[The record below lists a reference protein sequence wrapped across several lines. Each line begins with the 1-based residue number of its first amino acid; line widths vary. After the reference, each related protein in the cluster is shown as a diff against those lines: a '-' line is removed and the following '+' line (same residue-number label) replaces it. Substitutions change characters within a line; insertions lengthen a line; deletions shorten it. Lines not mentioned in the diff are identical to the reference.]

1 MKRRTFAL
9 ILACALSLSLLAACG
24 SGGGSSSSG
33 GSSAGGSS
41 SLGDASS
48 TPDGSA
54 DQSDQSAG
62 GSASLPDESGSSS
75 GSGSTGSSSG
85 SQSGSGEDSGSQSAQ
100 LTMNRTDF
108 TLFSAGS
115 TFQLKASPAGGSL
128 TWTSS
133 DESVATV
140 SDNGTVTA
148 VAVGTATITAKDA
161 STGLTATCIVR
172 CDWEDEAPE
181 NGGSSSSGDTS
192 TGGSSSSASVD
203 LQAFFDTINADY
215 EMPFMMEMDSA
226 ALDSYFPGLTGIS
239 AQQLVAYQ
247 CALSPSPAGDVVLVQ
262 LTNSSDVNT
271 VKELFQDR
279 IDYMTGADGGQP
291 GAWYPGPTEMWQN
304 SSRIVSNGNYV
315 MLVVNENC
323 DAIVND
329 FNALF

>member
-1 MKRRTFAL
+1 MKKKLMTLTLAL
-9 ILACALSLSLLAACG
+9 AMALLAACG
-24 SGGGSSSSG
+24 GGAS
-33 GSSAGGSS
+33 
-41 SLGDASS
+41 SS
-48 TPDGSA
+48 TPNGSGSQP
-54 DQSDQSAG
+54 DTSVTEPDQSAPD
-62 GSASLPDESGSSS
+62 GSGDTSAPDASEPDASEPDGSGDAPVVSLPNDPTLS
-75 GSGSTGSSSG
+75 
-85 SQSGSGEDSGSQSAQ
+85 
-100 LTMNRTDF
+100 LNRADF
-108 TLFSAGS
+108 TLFTAGS

-226 ALDSYFPGLTGIS
+226 ALDSYFPGLS
-239 AQQLVAYQ
+239 ALSTQQLVAYQ

-271 VKELFQDR
+271 VKELLQDR

-291 GAWYPGPTEMWQN
+291 GAWYPGPTEMWLN
-304 SSRIVSNGNYV
+304 SSRIVSNGSYV

-323 DAIVND
+323 DAIVD
-329 FNALF
+329 AFNALF

>member
-1 MKRRTFAL
+1 MKKKIMTLTLAL
-9 ILACALSLSLLAACG
+9 AMALLAACG
-24 SGGGSSSSG
+24 GGAS
-33 GSSAGGSS
+33 
-41 SLGDASS
+41 SS
-48 TPDGSA
+48 TPNGSGSQP
-54 DQSDQSAG
+54 DTSVTEPDQSA
-62 GSASLPDESGSSS
+62 PD
-75 GSGSTGSSSG
+75 GSGDTSTPDASEPDASEPD
-85 SQSGSGEDSGSQSAQ
+85 GSGDAPVVPLPNDPTLS
-100 LTMNRTDF
+100 LNRADF
-108 TLFSAGS
+108 TLFTAGS

-181 NGGSSSSGDTS
+181 NGGSSSGDTS

-226 ALDSYFPGLTGIS
+226 ALDSYFPGLS
-239 AQQLVAYQ
+239 ALSTQQLVAYQ

-271 VKELFQDR
+271 VKELLQDR

-291 GAWYPGPTEMWQN
+291 GAWYPGPTEMWLN
-304 SSRIVSNGNYV
+304 SSRIVSNGSYV

-323 DAIVND
+323 DAIVD
-329 FNALF
+329 AFNALF

>member
-1 MKRRTFAL
+1 MKKKIMTLTLAL
-9 ILACALSLSLLAACG
+9 AMALLAACG
-24 SGGGSSSSG
+24 GGASSSTPNGSG
-33 GSSAGGSS
+33 SQPDASVTEPDQSAPDGS
-41 SLGDASS
+41 GDSS
-48 TPDGSA
+48 TPD
-54 DQSDQSAG
+54 
-62 GSASLPDESGSSS
+62 ASEPDASEPD
-75 GSGSTGSSSG
+75 GSGDASVVPLPNDSTLS
-85 SQSGSGEDSGSQSAQ
+85 
-100 LTMNRTDF
+100 LNRADF
-108 TLFSAGS
+108 TLFTAGS

-148 VAVGTATITAKDA
+148 VAVGTATITATDA
-161 STGLTATCIVR
+161 SAGLTATCIVR

-291 GAWYPGPTEMWQN
+291 GAWYPGPTEMWLN
-304 SSRIVSNGNYV
+304 SSRIVSNGSYV

-323 DAIVND
+323 DAIVD
-329 FNALF
+329 AFNALF

>member
-1 MKRRTFAL
+1 MKKKIMTLTLAL
-9 ILACALSLSLLAACG
+9 AMALLAACG
-24 SGGGSSSSG
+24 GGASSSTPNGSG
-33 GSSAGGSS
+33 SQPDASVTEPDQSAPDGSGDTSAPDASEPDASEPDGS
-41 SLGDASS
+41 GDASVV
-48 TPDGSA
+48 P
-54 DQSDQSAG
+54 
-62 GSASLPDESGSSS
+62 LPDDPTLS
-75 GSGSTGSSSG
+75 
-85 SQSGSGEDSGSQSAQ
+85 
-100 LTMNRTDF
+100 LNRADF
-108 TLFSAGS
+108 TLFTAGS

-226 ALDSYFPGLTGIS
+226 ALDSYFPGLS
-239 AQQLVAYQ
+239 ALSTQQLVAYQ

-271 VKELFQDR
+271 VKELLQDR

-291 GAWYPGPTEMWQN
+291 GAWYPGPTEMWLN
-304 SSRIVSNGNYV
+304 SSRIVSNGSYV

-323 DAIVND
+323 DAIVD
-329 FNALF
+329 AFNALF

>member
-1 MKRRTFAL
+1 MKKKIMTLTLAL
-9 ILACALSLSLLAACG
+9 AMALLAACG
-24 SGGGSSSSG
+24 GGASSSTPNGSG
-33 GSSAGGSS
+33 SQPDASVTEPDQSAPDGSGDSSAPDASEPDASEPDGS
-41 SLGDASS
+41 GDASVVPLPNDP
-48 TPDGSA
+48 TL
-54 DQSDQSAG
+54 
-62 GSASLPDESGSSS
+62 SL
-75 GSGSTGSSSG
+75 
-85 SQSGSGEDSGSQSAQ
+85 
-100 LTMNRTDF
+100 NRADF
-108 TLFSAGS
+108 TLFTAGS

-226 ALDSYFPGLTGIS
+226 ALDSYFPGLS
-239 AQQLVAYQ
+239 ALSTQQLVAYQ

-271 VKELFQDR
+271 VKELLQDR

-291 GAWYPGPTEMWQN
+291 GAWYPGPTEMWLN
-304 SSRIVSNGNYV
+304 SSRIVSNGSYV

-323 DAIVND
+323 DAIVD
-329 FNALF
+329 AFNALF

>member
-1 MKRRTFAL
+1 MKKKIMTLTLAL
-9 ILACALSLSLLAACG
+9 AMALLAACG
-24 SGGGSSSSG
+24 GGASSSTPNGSG
-33 GSSAGGSS
+33 SQPDTSVTEPDQSAPDGS
-41 SLGDASS
+41 GDSS
-48 TPDGSA
+48 TPD
-54 DQSDQSAG
+54 
-62 GSASLPDESGSSS
+62 ASEPDASEPD
-75 GSGSTGSSSG
+75 GSGDASVVPLPNDPTLS
-85 SQSGSGEDSGSQSAQ
+85 
-100 LTMNRTDF
+100 LNRADF
-108 TLFSAGS
+108 TLFTAGS

-226 ALDSYFPGLTGIS
+226 ALDSYFPGLS
-239 AQQLVAYQ
+239 ALSTQQLVAYQ

-291 GAWYPGPTEMWQN
+291 GAWYPGPTEMWLN
-304 SSRIVSNGNYV
+304 SSRIVSNGSYV

-323 DAIVND
+323 DAIVD
-329 FNALF
+329 AFNALF

>member
-1 MKRRTFAL
+1 MTLTLAL
-9 ILACALSLSLLAACG
+9 AMALLAACG
-24 SGGGSSSSG
+24 GGASSSTPNGSG
-33 GSSAGGSS
+33 SQPDASVTEPDQSAPDGSGDTSAPDASEPDAS
-41 SLGDASS
+41 EPDDSGDASVV
-48 TPDGSA
+48 P
-54 DQSDQSAG
+54 
-62 GSASLPDESGSSS
+62 LPDDPALS
-75 GSGSTGSSSG
+75 
-85 SQSGSGEDSGSQSAQ
+85 
-100 LTMNRTDF
+100 LNRADF
-108 TLFSAGS
+108 TLFTAGS

-226 ALDSYFPGLTGIS
+226 ALDSYFPGLS
-239 AQQLVAYQ
+239 ALSTQQLVAYQ

-271 VKELFQDR
+271 VKELLQDR

-291 GAWYPGPTEMWQN
+291 GAWYPGPTEMWLN
-304 SSRIVSNGNYV
+304 SSRIVSNGSYV

-323 DAIVND
+323 DAIVD
-329 FNALF
+329 AFNALF

>member
-1 MKRRTFAL
+1 MKKKIMTLTLAL
-9 ILACALSLSLLAACG
+9 AMALLAACG
-24 SGGGSSSSG
+24 GGASSSTPNGSG
-33 GSSAGGSS
+33 SQPDTSVTEPDQSAPDGSGDTSAPDASEPDASEPDASEPDGS
-41 SLGDASS
+41 GDASVVPLPNDP
-48 TPDGSA
+48 TL
-54 DQSDQSAG
+54 
-62 GSASLPDESGSSS
+62 SL
-75 GSGSTGSSSG
+75 
-85 SQSGSGEDSGSQSAQ
+85 
-100 LTMNRTDF
+100 NRADF
-108 TLFSAGS
+108 TLFTAGS

-291 GAWYPGPTEMWQN
+291 GAWYPGPTEMWLN
-304 SSRIVSNGNYV
+304 SSRIVSNGSYV

-323 DAIVND
+323 DAIVD
-329 FNALF
+329 AFNALF

>member
-1 MKRRTFAL
+1 MIKKIMTLTLAL
-9 ILACALSLSLLAACG
+9 AMALLAACG
-24 SGGGSSSSG
+24 GGASSSTPNGSG
-33 GSSAGGSS
+33 SQPDTSVTEPDQSAPDGS
-41 SLGDASS
+41 GDSS
-48 TPDGSA
+48 TPD
-54 DQSDQSAG
+54 
-62 GSASLPDESGSSS
+62 ASEPDASEPD
-75 GSGSTGSSSG
+75 GSGDASVVPLPNDPTLS
-85 SQSGSGEDSGSQSAQ
+85 
-100 LTMNRTDF
+100 LNRADF
-108 TLFSAGS
+108 TLFTAGS

-304 SSRIVSNGNYV
+304 SSRIVSNGSYV
-315 MLVVNENC
+315 MLVVKENC
-323 DAIVND
+323 DAIVD
-329 FNALF
+329 AFNALF

>member
-1 MKRRTFAL
+1 MKKKILTLTLAL
-9 ILACALSLSLLAACG
+9 AMALLAACG
-24 SGGGSSSSG
+24 G
-33 GSSAGGSS
+33 
-41 SLGDASS
+41 GDASS
-48 TPDGSA
+48 TP
-54 DQSDQSAG
+54 
-62 GSASLPDESGSSS
+62 S
-75 GSGSTGSSSG
+75 GSGSQPDTSATQPD
-85 SQSGSGEDSGSQSAQ
+85 QSAPDGSGDSSAPDASKPDGSEPDASEPDGSGDAPVVS
-100 LTMNRTDF
+100 LPNDPTLSLNRADF
-108 TLFSAGS
+108 TLFTAGS

-226 ALDSYFPGLTGIS
+226 ALDSYFPGLS
-239 AQQLVAYQ
+239 ALSTQQLVAYQ

-291 GAWYPGPTEMWQN
+291 GAWYPGPTEMWLN
-304 SSRIVSNGNYV
+304 SSRIVSNGSYV

-323 DAIVND
+323 DAIVD
-329 FNALF
+329 AFNALF

>member
-1 MKRRTFAL
+1 MKKKIMTLTLAL
-9 ILACALSLSLLAACG
+9 AMALLAACG
-24 SGGGSSSSG
+24 GGASSSTPNGSG
-33 GSSAGGSS
+33 SQPDASVTQPDQSAPDGSGDTSAPDASEPDDS
-41 SLGDASS
+41 GDASVV
-48 TPDGSA
+48 P
-54 DQSDQSAG
+54 
-62 GSASLPDESGSSS
+62 LPDDPTLS
-75 GSGSTGSSSG
+75 
-85 SQSGSGEDSGSQSAQ
+85 
-100 LTMNRTDF
+100 LNRADF
-108 TLFSAGS
+108 TLFTAGS

-181 NGGSSSSGDTS
+181 NGGSSSGDTS

-226 ALDSYFPGLTGIS
+226 ALDSYFPGLS
-239 AQQLVAYQ
+239 ALSTQQLVAYQ

-291 GAWYPGPTEMWQN
+291 GAWYPGPTEMWLN
-304 SSRIVSNGNYV
+304 SSRIVSNGSYV

-323 DAIVND
+323 DAIVD
-329 FNALF
+329 AFNALF

>member
-1 MKRRTFAL
+1 MKKKIMTLTLAL
-9 ILACALSLSLLAACG
+9 AMALLAACG
-24 SGGGSSSSG
+24 GGASSSTPNGSG
-33 GSSAGGSS
+33 SQPDTSVTEPDQSAPDGS
-41 SLGDASS
+41 GDSS
-48 TPDGSA
+48 TPD
-54 DQSDQSAG
+54 
-62 GSASLPDESGSSS
+62 ASEPDASEPD
-75 GSGSTGSSSG
+75 GSGDAPVVPLPNDPTLS
-85 SQSGSGEDSGSQSAQ
+85 
-100 LTMNRTDF
+100 LNRADF
-108 TLFSAGS
+108 TLFTAGS

-291 GAWYPGPTEMWQN
+291 GAWYPGPTEMWLN
-304 SSRIVSNGNYV
+304 SSRIVSNGSYV

-323 DAIVND
+323 DAIVD
-329 FNALF
+329 AFNALF

>member
-1 MKRRTFAL
+1 MKKKILTLTLAL
-9 ILACALSLSLLAACG
+9 AMALLAACG
-24 SGGGSSSSG
+24 G
-33 GSSAGGSS
+33 
-41 SLGDASS
+41 GDASS
-48 TPDGSA
+48 TP
-54 DQSDQSAG
+54 
-62 GSASLPDESGSSS
+62 S
-75 GSGSTGSSSG
+75 GSGSQPDTSVTEPDQSAPDGSGGSSAPDTSKPDG
-85 SQSGSGEDSGSQSAQ
+85 SEPDGSGDAPVVSLPNDPTLS
-100 LTMNRTDF
+100 LNRADF
-108 TLFSAGS
+108 TLFTAGS

-226 ALDSYFPGLTGIS
+226 ALDSYFPGLS
-239 AQQLVAYQ
+239 ALSTQQLVAYQ

-271 VKELFQDR
+271 VKELFQAR

-291 GAWYPGPTEMWQN
+291 GAWYPGPTEMWLN
-304 SSRIVSNGNYV
+304 SSRIVSNGSYV

-323 DAIVND
+323 DAIVD
-329 FNALF
+329 AFNALF

>member
-1 MKRRTFAL
+1 MKKKIMTLTLAL
-9 ILACALSLSLLAACG
+9 AMALLAACG
-24 SGGGSSSSG
+24 GGASSSTPNGSG
-33 GSSAGGSS
+33 SQPDASVTEPDQSAPDGSGDTSAPDASEPDASEPDGS
-41 SLGDASS
+41 GDASVVPLPNDP
-48 TPDGSA
+48 TL
-54 DQSDQSAG
+54 
-62 GSASLPDESGSSS
+62 SL
-75 GSGSTGSSSG
+75 
-85 SQSGSGEDSGSQSAQ
+85 
-100 LTMNRTDF
+100 NRADF
-108 TLFSAGS
+108 TLFTAGS

-226 ALDSYFPGLTGIS
+226 ALDSYFPGLS
-239 AQQLVAYQ
+239 ALSTQQLVAYQ

-291 GAWYPGPTEMWQN
+291 GAWYPGPTEMWLN
-304 SSRIVSNGNYV
+304 SSRIVSNGSYV

-323 DAIVND
+323 DAIVD
-329 FNALF
+329 AFNALF

>member
-1 MKRRTFAL
+1 MKKKIMTLTLAL
-9 ILACALSLSLLAACG
+9 AMALLAACG
-24 SGGGSSSSG
+24 GGAS
-33 GSSAGGSS
+33 
-41 SLGDASS
+41 SS
-48 TPDGSA
+48 TPNGSGSQP
-54 DQSDQSAG
+54 DTSVTEPDQSA
-62 GSASLPDESGSSS
+62 PD
-75 GSGSTGSSSG
+75 GSGDTSAPDASEPDASEPD
-85 SQSGSGEDSGSQSAQ
+85 GSGDAPVVPLPNDPTLS
-100 LTMNRTDF
+100 LNRADF
-108 TLFSAGS
+108 TLFTAGS

-271 VKELFQDR
+271 VKELLQDR

-291 GAWYPGPTEMWQN
+291 GAWYPGPTEMWLN

-323 DAIVND
+323 DAIVD
-329 FNALF
+329 AFNALF

>member
-1 MKRRTFAL
+1 MKKKIMTLTLAL
-9 ILACALSLSLLAACG
+9 AMALLAACG
-24 SGGGSSSSG
+24 GGASSSTPNGSG
-33 GSSAGGSS
+33 SQPDASVTEPDQSAPDGSGDSSAPDASEPDAS
-41 SLGDASS
+41 EPDDSGDASVVPLPNDP
-48 TPDGSA
+48 TL
-54 DQSDQSAG
+54 
-62 GSASLPDESGSSS
+62 SL
-75 GSGSTGSSSG
+75 
-85 SQSGSGEDSGSQSAQ
+85 
-100 LTMNRTDF
+100 NRADF
-108 TLFSAGS
+108 TLFTAGS

-226 ALDSYFPGLTGIS
+226 ALDSYFPGLS
-239 AQQLVAYQ
+239 ALSTQQLVAYQ

-291 GAWYPGPTEMWQN
+291 GAWYPGPTEMWLN
-304 SSRIVSNGNYV
+304 SSRIVSNGSYV

-323 DAIVND
+323 DAIVD
-329 FNALF
+329 AFNALF

>member
-1 MKRRTFAL
+1 MKKKIMTLTLAL
-9 ILACALSLSLLAACG
+9 AMALLAACG
-24 SGGGSSSSG
+24 GGASSSTPNGSG
-33 GSSAGGSS
+33 SQPDASVTEPDQSAPDGS
-41 SLGDASS
+41 GDSS
-48 TPDGSA
+48 TPD
-54 DQSDQSAG
+54 
-62 GSASLPDESGSSS
+62 ASEPDASEPD
-75 GSGSTGSSSG
+75 GSGDASVVPLPNDPTLS
-85 SQSGSGEDSGSQSAQ
+85 
-100 LTMNRTDF
+100 LNRADF
-108 TLFSAGS
+108 TLFTAGS

-226 ALDSYFPGLTGIS
+226 ALDSYFPGLS
-239 AQQLVAYQ
+239 ALSTQQLVAYQ

-271 VKELFQDR
+271 VKELLQDR

-291 GAWYPGPTEMWQN
+291 GAWYPGPTEMWLN
-304 SSRIVSNGNYV
+304 SSRIVSNGSYV

-323 DAIVND
+323 DAIVD
-329 FNALF
+329 AFNALF

>member
-1 MKRRTFAL
+1 MKKKIMTLTLAL
-9 ILACALSLSLLAACG
+9 AMALLAACG
-24 SGGGSSSSG
+24 GGASSSTPNGSG
-33 GSSAGGSS
+33 SQPDTSVTEPDQSAPDGSGDSSAPDASEPDASEPDGS
-41 SLGDASS
+41 GDASVVPLPNDP
-48 TPDGSA
+48 TL
-54 DQSDQSAG
+54 
-62 GSASLPDESGSSS
+62 SL
-75 GSGSTGSSSG
+75 
-85 SQSGSGEDSGSQSAQ
+85 
-100 LTMNRTDF
+100 NRADF
-108 TLFSAGS
+108 TLFTAGS

-291 GAWYPGPTEMWQN
+291 GAWYPGPTEMWLN
-304 SSRIVSNGNYV
+304 SSRIVSNGSYV

-323 DAIVND
+323 DAIVD
-329 FNALF
+329 AFNALF

>member
-1 MKRRTFAL
+1 MKKKIMTLTLAL
-9 ILACALSLSLLAACG
+9 AMALLAACG
-24 SGGGSSSSG
+24 GGASSSTPNGSG
-33 GSSAGGSS
+33 SQPDASVTEPDQSAPDGS
-41 SLGDASS
+41 GDASA
-48 TPDGSA
+48 PD
-54 DQSDQSAG
+54 
-62 GSASLPDESGSSS
+62 ASEPDDSGDASVVPLPDDPTLS
-75 GSGSTGSSSG
+75 
-85 SQSGSGEDSGSQSAQ
+85 
-100 LTMNRTDF
+100 LNRADF
-108 TLFSAGS
+108 TLFTAGS

-226 ALDSYFPGLTGIS
+226 ALDSYFPGLS
-239 AQQLVAYQ
+239 ALSTQQLVAYQ

-291 GAWYPGPTEMWQN
+291 GAWYPGPTEMWLN
-304 SSRIVSNGNYV
+304 SSRIVSNGSYV

-323 DAIVND
+323 DAIVD
-329 FNALF
+329 AFNALF

>member
-1 MKRRTFAL
+1 MKKKLMTLTLAL
-9 ILACALSLSLLAACG
+9 AMALLAACG
-24 SGGGSSSSG
+24 GGAS
-33 GSSAGGSS
+33 
-41 SLGDASS
+41 SS
-48 TPDGSA
+48 TPNGSGSQPDA
-54 DQSDQSAG
+54 SVTEPDQSAPD
-62 GSASLPDESGSSS
+62 GSGDTSAPDASEPDASEPDGSGDAPVVSLPNDPTLS
-75 GSGSTGSSSG
+75 
-85 SQSGSGEDSGSQSAQ
+85 
-100 LTMNRTDF
+100 LNRADF
-108 TLFSAGS
+108 TLFTAGS

-172 CDWEDEAPE
+172 CDWEDEAPD

-226 ALDSYFPGLTGIS
+226 ALDSYFPGLS
-239 AQQLVAYQ
+239 ALSTQQLVAYQ

-271 VKELFQDR
+271 VKELLQDR

-291 GAWYPGPTEMWQN
+291 GAWYPGPTEMWLN
-304 SSRIVSNGNYV
+304 SSRIVSNGSYV

-323 DAIVND
+323 DAIVD
-329 FNALF
+329 AFNALF

>member
-1 MKRRTFAL
+1 MKKKIMTLTLAL
-9 ILACALSLSLLAACG
+9 AMALLAACG
-24 SGGGSSSSG
+24 GGASSSTPNGSG
-33 GSSAGGSS
+33 SQPDASVTEPDQSAPDGSGDTSAPDASEPDAS
-41 SLGDASS
+41 EPDDSGDASVVPLPNDP
-48 TPDGSA
+48 TL
-54 DQSDQSAG
+54 
-62 GSASLPDESGSSS
+62 SL
-75 GSGSTGSSSG
+75 
-85 SQSGSGEDSGSQSAQ
+85 
-100 LTMNRTDF
+100 NRADF
-108 TLFSAGS
+108 TLFTAGS

-271 VKELFQDR
+271 VKELLQDR

-291 GAWYPGPTEMWQN
+291 GAWYPGPTEMWLN
-304 SSRIVSNGNYV
+304 SSRIVSNGSYV

-323 DAIVND
+323 DAIVD
-329 FNALF
+329 AFNALF

>member
-1 MKRRTFAL
+1 MKKKIMTLTLAL
-9 ILACALSLSLLAACG
+9 AMALLAACG
-24 SGGGSSSSG
+24 GGASSSTPNGSG
-33 GSSAGGSS
+33 SQPDTSVTEPDQSAPDGSGDSSAPDASEPDAS
-41 SLGDASS
+41 EPDDSGDASVV
-48 TPDGSA
+48 P
-54 DQSDQSAG
+54 
-62 GSASLPDESGSSS
+62 LPDDPTLS
-75 GSGSTGSSSG
+75 
-85 SQSGSGEDSGSQSAQ
+85 
-100 LTMNRTDF
+100 LNRADF
-108 TLFSAGS
+108 TLFTAGS

-271 VKELFQDR
+271 VKELFQAR

-291 GAWYPGPTEMWQN
+291 GAWYPGPTEMWLN
-304 SSRIVSNGNYV
+304 SSRIVSNGSYV

-323 DAIVND
+323 DAIVD
-329 FNALF
+329 AFNALF

>member
-1 MKRRTFAL
+1 MKKKIMTLTLAL
-9 ILACALSLSLLAACG
+9 AMALLAACG
-24 SGGGSSSSG
+24 GGASSSTPNGSG
-33 GSSAGGSS
+33 SQPDASVTEPDQSAPDGSGDTSAPDASEPDGS
-41 SLGDASS
+41 GDASVVPLPNDP
-48 TPDGSA
+48 TL
-54 DQSDQSAG
+54 
-62 GSASLPDESGSSS
+62 SL
-75 GSGSTGSSSG
+75 
-85 SQSGSGEDSGSQSAQ
+85 
-100 LTMNRTDF
+100 NRADF
-108 TLFSAGS
+108 TLFTAGS

-226 ALDSYFPGLTGIS
+226 ALDSYFPGLS
-239 AQQLVAYQ
+239 ALSTQQLVAYQ

-271 VKELFQDR
+271 VKELLQDR

-291 GAWYPGPTEMWQN
+291 GAWYPGPTEMWLN
-304 SSRIVSNGNYV
+304 SSRIVSNGSYV

-323 DAIVND
+323 DAIVD
-329 FNALF
+329 AFNALF

>member
-1 MKRRTFAL
+1 MKKKIMTLTLAL
-9 ILACALSLSLLAACG
+9 AMALLAACG
-24 SGGGSSSSG
+24 GGAS
-33 GSSAGGSS
+33 
-41 SLGDASS
+41 SS
-48 TPDGSA
+48 TPNGSGSQPDA
-54 DQSDQSAG
+54 SVTEPDQSAPD
-62 GSASLPDESGSSS
+62 GSGDTSAPDASEPDASEPDGSGDTSVVPLPDDPTLS
-75 GSGSTGSSSG
+75 
-85 SQSGSGEDSGSQSAQ
+85 
-100 LTMNRTDF
+100 LNRADF
-108 TLFSAGS
+108 TLFTAGS

-226 ALDSYFPGLTGIS
+226 ALDSYFPGLS
-239 AQQLVAYQ
+239 ALSTQQLVAYQ

-271 VKELFQDR
+271 VKELFQAR

-291 GAWYPGPTEMWQN
+291 GAWYPGPTEMWLN
-304 SSRIVSNGNYV
+304 SSRIVSNGSYV

-323 DAIVND
+323 DAIVD
-329 FNALF
+329 AFNALF

>member
-1 MKRRTFAL
+1 MKKKIMTLTLAL
-9 ILACALSLSLLAACG
+9 AMALLAACG
-24 SGGGSSSSG
+24 GGASSSTPNGSG
-33 GSSAGGSS
+33 SQPDASVTEPDQSAPDGS
-41 SLGDASS
+41 GDSS
-48 TPDGSA
+48 TPDASEPDASEPDGSG
-54 DQSDQSAG
+54 D
-62 GSASLPDESGSSS
+62 ASVVPLPDDPTLS
-75 GSGSTGSSSG
+75 
-85 SQSGSGEDSGSQSAQ
+85 
-100 LTMNRTDF
+100 LNRADF
-108 TLFSAGS
+108 TLFTAGS

-226 ALDSYFPGLTGIS
+226 ALDSYFPGLS
-239 AQQLVAYQ
+239 ALSTQQLVAYQ

-291 GAWYPGPTEMWQN
+291 GAWYPGPTEMWLN
-304 SSRIVSNGNYV
+304 SSRIVSNGSYV

-323 DAIVND
+323 DAIVD
-329 FNALF
+329 AFNALF

>member
-1 MKRRTFAL
+1 MKKKILTLTLAL
-9 ILACALSLSLLAACG
+9 AMALLAACG
-24 SGGGSSSSG
+24 G
-33 GSSAGGSS
+33 
-41 SLGDASS
+41 GDASS
-48 TPDGSA
+48 TP
-54 DQSDQSAG
+54 
-62 GSASLPDESGSSS
+62 S
-75 GSGSTGSSSG
+75 GSGSQPDTSVTQPDQSAPDGSGGSSAPDASEPDA
-85 SQSGSGEDSGSQSAQ
+85 SEPDGSGDAPVVSLPNDPTLS
-100 LTMNRTDF
+100 LNRADF
-108 TLFSAGS
+108 TLFTAGS

-226 ALDSYFPGLTGIS
+226 ALDSYFPGLS
-239 AQQLVAYQ
+239 ALSTQQLVAYQ

-291 GAWYPGPTEMWQN
+291 GAWYPGPTEMWLN
-304 SSRIVSNGNYV
+304 SSRIVSNGSYV

-323 DAIVND
+323 DAIVD
-329 FNALF
+329 AFNALF

>member
-1 MKRRTFAL
+1 MKKKIMTLTPAL
-9 ILACALSLSLLAACG
+9 AMALLAACG
-24 SGGGSSSSG
+24 GGASSSTPNGSG
-33 GSSAGGSS
+33 SQPDASVTEPDQSAPDASEPDASEPDGS
-41 SLGDASS
+41 GDASVVPLPNEP
-48 TPDGSA
+48 TL
-54 DQSDQSAG
+54 
-62 GSASLPDESGSSS
+62 SL
-75 GSGSTGSSSG
+75 
-85 SQSGSGEDSGSQSAQ
+85 
-100 LTMNRTDF
+100 NRADF
-108 TLFSAGS
+108 TLFTAGS

-172 CDWEDEAPE
+172 CDWEDEAPD
-181 NGGSSSSGDTS
+181 NGGSSSGDTS

-215 EMPFMMEMDSA
+215 EMPFMMAMDSA
-226 ALDSYFPGLTGIS
+226 ALDSYFPGLSAIS

-291 GAWYPGPTEMWQN
+291 GAWYPGPTEMWLN
-304 SSRIVSNGNYV
+304 SSRIVSNGSYV

-323 DAIVND
+323 DAIVNA
-329 FNALF
+329 FNGLF

>member
-1 MKRRTFAL
+1 MKKKLMTLTLAL
-9 ILACALSLSLLAACG
+9 AMALLAACG
-24 SGGGSSSSG
+24 GGASSSTPNGSG
-33 GSSAGGSS
+33 SQP
-41 SLGDASS
+41 DASVTEPDQS
-48 TPDGSA
+48 TPDGSGDSSTPDDSEPDA
-54 DQSDQSAG
+54 SEPD
-62 GSASLPDESGSSS
+62 GSGDASVVPLPDDPTLS
-75 GSGSTGSSSG
+75 
-85 SQSGSGEDSGSQSAQ
+85 
-100 LTMNRTDF
+100 LNRADF
-108 TLFSAGS
+108 TLFTAGS

-226 ALDSYFPGLTGIS
+226 ALDSYFPGLS
-239 AQQLVAYQ
+239 ALSTQQLVAYQ

-271 VKELFQDR
+271 VKELLQDR

-291 GAWYPGPTEMWQN
+291 GAWYPGPTEMWLN
-304 SSRIVSNGNYV
+304 SSRIVSNGSYV

-323 DAIVND
+323 DAIVD
-329 FNALF
+329 AFNALF

>member
-1 MKRRTFAL
+1 MKKKIMTLTLAL
-9 ILACALSLSLLAACG
+9 AMALLAACG
-24 SGGGSSSSG
+24 GGASSSTPNGSG
-33 GSSAGGSS
+33 SQPDTSVTEPDQSAPDGS
-41 SLGDASS
+41 GDSS
-48 TPDGSA
+48 TPDASEPDASEPDGSG
-54 DQSDQSAG
+54 D
-62 GSASLPDESGSSS
+62 ASVVPLPDDPTLS
-75 GSGSTGSSSG
+75 
-85 SQSGSGEDSGSQSAQ
+85 
-100 LTMNRTDF
+100 LNRADF
-108 TLFSAGS
+108 TLFTAGS

-226 ALDSYFPGLTGIS
+226 ALDSYLPGLTGIS

-291 GAWYPGPTEMWQN
+291 GAWYPGPTEMWLN
-304 SSRIVSNGNYV
+304 SSRIVSNGSYV

-323 DAIVND
+323 DAIVD
-329 FNALF
+329 AFNALF

>member
-1 MKRRTFAL
+1 MKKKLMTLTLAL
-9 ILACALSLSLLAACG
+9 AMALLAACG
-24 SGGGSSSSG
+24 GGASSSTPNGSG
-33 GSSAGGSS
+33 SQPDASVTEPDQSAPDGSGDTSAPDASEPDAS
-41 SLGDASS
+41 EPDDSGDASVV
-48 TPDGSA
+48 P
-54 DQSDQSAG
+54 
-62 GSASLPDESGSSS
+62 LPDDPTLS
-75 GSGSTGSSSG
+75 
-85 SQSGSGEDSGSQSAQ
+85 
-100 LTMNRTDF
+100 LNRADF
-108 TLFSAGS
+108 TLFTAGS

-226 ALDSYFPGLTGIS
+226 ALDSYFPGLS
-239 AQQLVAYQ
+239 ALSTQQLVAYQ

-291 GAWYPGPTEMWQN
+291 GAWYPGPTEMWLN
-304 SSRIVSNGNYV
+304 SSRIVSNGSYV

-323 DAIVND
+323 DAIVD
-329 FNALF
+329 AFNALF

>member
-1 MKRRTFAL
+1 MKKKIMTLTLAL
-9 ILACALSLSLLAACG
+9 AMALLAACG
-24 SGGGSSSSG
+24 GGASSSTPNGSG
-33 GSSAGGSS
+33 SQPDASVTEPDQSAPDGSGDTSAPDASEPDAS
-41 SLGDASS
+41 EPDDSGDASVVPLPNDP
-48 TPDGSA
+48 TL
-54 DQSDQSAG
+54 
-62 GSASLPDESGSSS
+62 SL
-75 GSGSTGSSSG
+75 
-85 SQSGSGEDSGSQSAQ
+85 
-100 LTMNRTDF
+100 NRADF
-108 TLFSAGS
+108 TLFTAGS

-172 CDWEDEAPE
+172 CDWEDEAPD
-181 NGGSSSSGDTS
+181 NGGSSSGDTS

-291 GAWYPGPTEMWQN
+291 GAWYPGPTEMWLN
-304 SSRIVSNGNYV
+304 SSRIVSNGSYV

-323 DAIVND
+323 DAIVD
-329 FNALF
+329 AFNALF

>member
-1 MKRRTFAL
+1 MKKKIMTLTLAL
-9 ILACALSLSLLAACG
+9 AMALLAACG
-24 SGGGSSSSG
+24 GGASSSTPNGSG
-33 GSSAGGSS
+33 SQPDTSVTEP
-41 SLGDASS
+41 DQS
-48 TPDGSA
+48 TPDGSG
-54 DQSDQSAG
+54 DSSTPD
-62 GSASLPDESGSSS
+62 ASEPDASEPD
-75 GSGSTGSSSG
+75 GSGDASVVPLPNDPTLS
-85 SQSGSGEDSGSQSAQ
+85 
-100 LTMNRTDF
+100 LNRADF
-108 TLFSAGS
+108 TLFTAGS

-271 VKELFQDR
+271 VKELLQDR

-291 GAWYPGPTEMWQN
+291 GAWYPGPTEMWLN
-304 SSRIVSNGNYV
+304 SSRIVSNGSYV

-323 DAIVND
+323 DAIVD
-329 FNALF
+329 AFNALF

>member
-1 MKRRTFAL
+1 MKKKIMTLTLAL
-9 ILACALSLSLLAACG
+9 AMALLAACG
-24 SGGGSSSSG
+24 GGASSSTPNGSG
-33 GSSAGGSS
+33 SQPDASVTEPDQSAPDGSGDSSAPDASEPDAS
-41 SLGDASS
+41 EPDDSGDASVVPLPNDP
-48 TPDGSA
+48 TL
-54 DQSDQSAG
+54 
-62 GSASLPDESGSSS
+62 SL
-75 GSGSTGSSSG
+75 
-85 SQSGSGEDSGSQSAQ
+85 
-100 LTMNRTDF
+100 NRADF
-108 TLFSAGS
+108 TLFTAGS

-271 VKELFQDR
+271 VKELFQAR

-291 GAWYPGPTEMWQN
+291 GAWYPGPTEMWLN
-304 SSRIVSNGNYV
+304 SSRIVSNGSYV

-323 DAIVND
+323 DAIVD
-329 FNALF
+329 AFNALF

>member
-1 MKRRTFAL
+1 MKKKIMTLTLAL
-9 ILACALSLSLLAACG
+9 AMALLAACG
-24 SGGGSSSSG
+24 GGASSSTPNGSG
-33 GSSAGGSS
+33 SQPDASVTEPDQSAPDGS
-41 SLGDASS
+41 GDSS
-48 TPDGSA
+48 TPD
-54 DQSDQSAG
+54 
-62 GSASLPDESGSSS
+62 ASEPDASEPD
-75 GSGSTGSSSG
+75 GSGDASVVPLPNDPTLS
-85 SQSGSGEDSGSQSAQ
+85 
-100 LTMNRTDF
+100 LNRADF
-108 TLFSAGS
+108 TLFTAGS

-271 VKELFQDR
+271 VKELLQDR

-291 GAWYPGPTEMWQN
+291 GAWYPGPTEMWLN
-304 SSRIVSNGNYV
+304 SSRIVSNGSYV

-323 DAIVND
+323 DAIVD
-329 FNALF
+329 AFNALF

>member
-1 MKRRTFAL
+1 MKKKIMTLTLAL
-9 ILACALSLSLLAACG
+9 AMALLAACG
-24 SGGGSSSSG
+24 GGASSSTPNGSG
-33 GSSAGGSS
+33 SQPDTSVTEPDQSAPDGS
-41 SLGDASS
+41 GDSS
-48 TPDGSA
+48 TPDASEPDASEPDGSG
-54 DQSDQSAG
+54 D
-62 GSASLPDESGSSS
+62 ASVVPLPDDPTLS
-75 GSGSTGSSSG
+75 
-85 SQSGSGEDSGSQSAQ
+85 
-100 LTMNRTDF
+100 LNRADF
-108 TLFSAGS
+108 TLFTAGS

-291 GAWYPGPTEMWQN
+291 GAWYPGPTEMWLN
-304 SSRIVSNGNYV
+304 SSRIVSNGSYV

-323 DAIVND
+323 DAIVD
-329 FNALF
+329 AFNALF

>member
-1 MKRRTFAL
+1 MKKKIMTLTLAL
-9 ILACALSLSLLAACG
+9 AMALLAACG
-24 SGGGSSSSG
+24 GGASSSTPNGSG
-33 GSSAGGSS
+33 SQPDTSVTEPDQSAPDGSGDSSAPDASEPDASEPDGS
-41 SLGDASS
+41 GDASVVPLPNDP
-48 TPDGSA
+48 TL
-54 DQSDQSAG
+54 
-62 GSASLPDESGSSS
+62 SL
-75 GSGSTGSSSG
+75 
-85 SQSGSGEDSGSQSAQ
+85 
-100 LTMNRTDF
+100 NRADF
-108 TLFSAGS
+108 TLFTAGS

-181 NGGSSSSGDTS
+181 NGGSSSGDTS

-226 ALDSYFPGLTGIS
+226 ALDSYFPGLS
-239 AQQLVAYQ
+239 ALSTQQLVAYQ

-271 VKELFQDR
+271 VKELFQAR

-291 GAWYPGPTEMWQN
+291 GAWYPGPTEMWLN
-304 SSRIVSNGNYV
+304 SSRIVSNGSYV

-323 DAIVND
+323 DAIVD
-329 FNALF
+329 AFNALF

>member
-1 MKRRTFAL
+1 MKKKIMTLTLAL
-9 ILACALSLSLLAACG
+9 AMALLAACG
-24 SGGGSSSSG
+24 GGASSSTPNGSG
-33 GSSAGGSS
+33 SQPDTSVTEPDQSAPDGS
-41 SLGDASS
+41 GDSS
-48 TPDGSA
+48 TPD
-54 DQSDQSAG
+54 
-62 GSASLPDESGSSS
+62 ASEPDASEPD
-75 GSGSTGSSSG
+75 GSGDASVVPLPNDPTLS
-85 SQSGSGEDSGSQSAQ
+85 
-100 LTMNRTDF
+100 LNRADF
-108 TLFSAGS
+108 TLFTAGS

-172 CDWEDEAPE
+172 CDWEDEAPD
-181 NGGSSSSGDTS
+181 NGGSSSGDTS

-291 GAWYPGPTEMWQN
+291 GAWYPGPTEMWLN
-304 SSRIVSNGNYV
+304 SSRIVSNGSYV

-323 DAIVND
+323 DAIVD
-329 FNALF
+329 AFNALF